1 MKVPSFALA
10 IVFVASTLV
19 ATDAAGD
26 CSCDVESASSK
37 TFKCGNDIYVC
48 PGVQR
53 ICSVQGSQNS
63 VYHAMNQ
70 AQCDQMH
77 DVGIGDKC
85 ISLPGITRPKALS
98 NRVCY
103 DDTTNGFHGMKEDG
117 SCDVCINSI
126 PPPIEV
132 VTIAPVDEGTSAP
145 EEIVS
150 PPTDAPVD
158 DGTSATKEIIPQPT
172 DAPVDDAVMIPPTSP
187 NTDEPEDQ
195 LPPSCPGDI
204 KLLQT
209 HGVTG
214 FPADNAGIRIKSQG
228 TTTVKVELDQL
239 WTSGS
244 TATVDS
250 IFYNYK
256 TSLFTEQCF
265 EKLNVV
271 GGGTTDSIY
280 DTIDITCNV
289 ITPIAYLEICVA
301 DNGGALTAQDNA
313 IIPRCCQSELPPQT
327 PKVCYHFEINCKT
340 ECVDEV
346 TLQRHLRGSGNEP
359 CHTKGS
365 RVAC

>member
-10 IVFVASTLV
+10 IVYVASTLV
-19 ATDAAGD
+19 ATVAAD
-26 CSCDVESASSK
+26 NCSCDVDSASSK

-53 ICSVQGSQNS
+53 ICSVQESQNS
-63 VYHAMNQ
+63 VYHDINQ
-70 AQCDQMH
+70 SECTQMQA
-77 DVGIGDKC
+77 VGIGDKC
-85 ISLPGITRPKALS
+85 ISLPGRISRPKALS

-117 SCDVCINSI
+117 SCGVCNDSI
-126 PPPIEV
+126 PQQI
-132 VTIAPVDEGTSAP
+132 TLQ
-145 EEIVS
+145 
-150 PPTDAPVD
+150 PVD
-158 DGTSATKEIIPQPT
+158 DGTSAPEESMPPPT
-172 DAPVDDAVMIPPTSP
+172 DAPVDDAVTIPPTSP
-187 NTDEPEDQ
+187 NTGEAEESMPPPTDAPVDDAVTIPPTAPNTGEAEDQ

-204 KLLQT
+204 KLVRT

-214 FPADNAGIRIKSQG
+214 FPAENAGIRIKSQG

-239 WTSGS
+239 WTSGN
-244 TATVDS
+244 TATIDS

-256 TSLFTEQCF
+256 TSLFSEECF
-265 EKLNVV
+265 EKQNVV
-271 GGGTTDSIY
+271 GGETTNSIY

-289 ITPIAYLEICVA
+289 LMPIAYLEICVA

-313 IIPRCCQSELPPQT
+313 TIPKCCQSEFPPQT

-346 TLQRHLRGSGNEP
+346 TLQRHLRGSGN
-359 CHTKGS
+359 
-365 RVAC
+365 